1 MRRNKKKSRQLALL
15 LILLGITVGFAL
27 LSTTLKINGTAG
39 IKSNQW
45 DIHWENVQVNNE
57 STVTADTPVID
68 GNRTKVT
75 YEVNLELPGDFYEF
89 TVDAKNDGSINGKIT
104 DIKHNVYLSTDT
116 EHENPVTLPS
126 YILYTLYYDGTTT
139 PPAPDDI
146 LEAGEK
152 QTYRVRVE
160 YDSQATTIPSTDTT
174 YVVVDE
180 ITYTQTKDSTETED
194 TSIPGLWFYEINND
208 GEHTASIVAINERYD
223 ADMTAMTEYEYN
235 AGTEYYDGQKYW
247 NDTAGADVPYESQVH
262 VPSYIKNLVLPS
274 KVKLDAEGKYDP
286 ENGTK
291 YTITRFY
298 GGYHYSNGG
307 REGIPIVS
315 SSKEQYINNNNGT
328 GFFNK
333 CYGVESMVIPN
344 TYKIVEFTRGGWYNL
359 SSMTLSNQLTHL
371 PYIGET
377 DYSESLDP
385 RVELHLPATITT
397 VAGSTRSSGE
407 VDDDYGFKWI
417 SPKVSKIYAPE
428 SLRTLLENSIDWT
441 QSEEY
446 LPQLIFE

>member
-180 ITYTQTKDSTETED
+180 ITYTQTKDSDTPPEPED

-208 GEHTASIVAINERYD
+208 GEHTASIVAVNSQYD
-223 ADMTAMTEYEYN
+223 EGMTAMTNYEN
-235 AGTEYYDGQKYW
+235 KAGTESVDNQDYW
-247 NDTAGADVPYESQVH
+247 DDTAGDNVPYVNH
-262 VPSYIKNLVLPS
+262 APDYFKNIVMPS

-286 ENGTK
+286 ENGTE

-298 GGYHYSNGG
+298 DSYGTSQYDESTAV
-307 REGIPIVS
+307 VS
-315 SSKEQYINNNNGT
+315 QAKYDYINNNHGIDIWS
-328 GFFNK
+328 K
-333 CYGVESMVIPN
+333 CYAIESIVFPN
-344 TYKIVEFTRGGWYNL
+344 TYLSIDVGSGGGWYNL
-359 SSMTLSNQLTHL
+359 SSVTLSNNLTNL
-371 PYIGET
+371 PHFGGST

-385 RVELHLPATITT
+385 RVELHLPAT
-397 VAGSTRSSGE
+397 VTRTPSN
-407 VDDDYGFKWI
+407 GFC
-417 SPKVSKIYAPE
+417 SNKVKTIYAPE
-428 SLRTLLENSIDWT
+428 SLRSLLTNVVETTEWCPT
-441 QSEEY
+441 Q
-446 LPQLIFE
+446 LVFE